1 MGAREGERESLEG
14 VERRGGLRAFEFS
27 LGQRGFMVEKAAE
40 SFDAPYGTASTP
52 CGCVLDLRLRR
63 GITSASAASGGW
75 PSHPHPPLTVEKV
88 DNDRVLSIA
97 ILLPDH
103 SGSDHFRKLLQ
114 RQFPSRGG
122 LNWGRRSEDEVQIF
136 VQAVQETEEAF
147 VRVSLTLIGVLR
159 RPASQRFL

>member
-1 MGAREGERESLEG
+1 M
-14 VERRGGLRAFEFS
+14 
-27 LGQRGFMVEKAAE
+27 K
-40 SFDAPYGTASTP
+40 
-52 CGCVLDLRLRR
+52 
-63 GITSASAASGGW
+63 
-75 PSHPHPPLTVEKV
+75 KV

-103 SGSDHFRKLLQ
+103 IGSDHFRQVLQ

-122 LNWGRRSEDEVQIF
+122 LDLGRRAKDEVQIF

-147 VRVSLTLIGVLR
+147 VRVLLTLIGVLR